1 MLETKKWHLGDR
13 FWWHRFFIRCI
24 LTRALCT
31 NIPKLKES
39 VIKLWKMS
47 PAFSHQHINIVI
59 VALILIESIV
69 VQTWFSFVSKEKWFY
84 EYQPYKIWFIHLNFG
99 KIDCLAD
106 EVCVGGEQRGFG
118 RPGWIC
124 SSILSRLI
132 VANLSGFIAPPC
144 GCFPVCLRN
153 AFESNA
159 VACWFKW
166 WCVELIFGFHSR
178 QIILFIL
185 YELHNIKMKTDLG
198 RLYCLIATG
207 FLACFSVKF
216 VISVLMCFVSGLSAL
231 NWCFW
236 AIIRSLSESSDEIR
250 KSGYPCPSCP
260 GRFWILCLVTFL
272 GANGVDETDCREQKS

>member
-166 WCVELIFGFHSR
+166 WCVELIFGFSLTENNGSKVWKCPEIGDR
-178 QIILFIL
+178 DVGDNF
-185 YELHNIKMKTDLG
+185 M
-198 RLYCLIATG
+198 
-207 FLACFSVKF
+207 LA
-216 VISVLMCFVSGLSAL
+216 I
-231 NWCFW
+231 
-236 AIIRSLSESSDEIR
+236 
-250 KSGYPCPSCP
+250 
-260 GRFWILCLVTFL
+260 
-272 GANGVDETDCREQKS
+272 